1 MGTDAGA
8 WRENRAT
15 RCDQGSHIRGVLGC
29 NENAGWKGKRLSI
42 PPGFQLGG
50 CCPEGREMGA
60 QWVRFPTPSCSPEP
74 WKVPKV
80 GKGLALQSDR
90 FPR

>member
-15 RCDQGSHIRGVLGC
+15 RSDQGSHIRGVPGC

-50 CCPEGREMGA
+50 MLSRGSGDGCAVGPLSNSFLFPGALESSEGGERAGPA
-60 QWVRFPTPSCSPEP
+60 I
-74 WKVPKV
+74 
-80 GKGLALQSDR
+80 
-90 FPR
+90 